1 MSIKRF
7 LEPVNSIGDLQVQV
21 REQES
26 LFGMEILE
34 IGIFQTEDVFPEKN
48 NFVNITSHLANKLPE
63 LRIQLVPPDV
73 AADDQSFSNFFNK
86 LDATN
91 TIVDSAMVLVS
102 GIEQQILLF
111 RNGVTPVPPTES
123 APTAPVG
130 QTGTGATP
138 PVTQTGAGPT
148 LPVTQTGTGATP
160 PVTPTGA
167 GPTLPVTQ
175 TGTGATPPVT
185 PTGAGPTLPV
195 TQTGTGATPPVTPT
209 GAGPTSPVTQTGTGA
224 TPPVTQTGAGPTLP
238 VTQTG
243 TVSTSPVSQT
253 ASALTPILP
262 DYAMDILS
270 AAKGMPWAKCVRL
283 PRMDAYGGMMPGRC
297 RLFQN
302 LRGPDGNAMSV
313 VYYECKLDID
323 NDGSGGNAAH
333 DRFHQS
339 DTNLHDMNGA
349 LDANKIAFAVL
360 PLDRSETRVKR
371 PGLPDFGRELG
382 LHLGDVGIAFW
393 RQRSVGEVRTTS
405 FIYGDKGPANKIG
418 EGSVHMAN
426 ALGINSNPVSG
437 GIDPSTIK
445 QLKKGIIHIA
455 FPGSGKAF
463 MQGRRSTLIPN
474 QIDARAKQFFISLL
488 QQSDV

>member
-1 MSIKRF
+1 
-7 LEPVNSIGDLQVQV
+7 
-21 REQES
+21 
-26 LFGMEILE
+26 
-34 IGIFQTEDVFPEKN
+34 
-48 NFVNITSHLANKLPE
+48 
-63 LRIQLVPPDV
+63 
-73 AADDQSFSNFFNK
+73 
-86 LDATN
+86 
-91 TIVDSAMVLVS
+91 
-102 GIEQQILLF
+102 
-111 RNGVTPVPPTES
+111 
-123 APTAPVG
+123 
-130 QTGTGATP
+130 
-138 PVTQTGAGPT
+138 
-148 LPVTQTGTGATP
+148 
-160 PVTPTGA
+160 
-167 GPTLPVTQ
+167 
-175 TGTGATPPVT
+175 
-185 PTGAGPTLPV
+185 
-195 TQTGTGATPPVTPT
+195 
-209 GAGPTSPVTQTGTGA
+209 
-224 TPPVTQTGAGPTLP
+224 
-238 VTQTG
+238 
-243 TVSTSPVSQT
+243 
-253 ASALTPILP
+253 
-262 DYAMDILS
+262 
-270 AAKGMPWAKCVRL
+270 
-283 PRMDAYGGMMPGRC
+283 MPGRC